1 MEEQQRIVARIK
13 ECLGKVDEVEA
24 ISESSL
30 ADAAKVYGSA
40 IRELFID
47 HKDKYPGHALEDLSE
62 IKGGGTLP
70 KGEAI
75 DNGAGSTMLFKVGD
89 MNLPENQLIAVKAR
103 AYIDSTA
110 ANSKALPKGTIIL
123 PKRGGAISTNKKR
136 ILGRPAILD
145 PNLMGIVPDEGLI
158 MQEYLLLWFENFDLS
173 TLASGSTVPQLNR
186 KDLAPL
192 KIPVPPLNEQAE
204 AVNKYN
210 QFRQTAAKIVTNQ
223 EDRVNDMTALR
234 ESILHQA
241 FSGEL

>member
-1 MEEQQRIVARIK
+1 M
-13 ECLGKVDEVEA
+13 
-24 ISESSL
+24 
-30 ADAAKVYGSA
+30 
-40 IRELFID
+40 
-47 HKDKYPGHALEDLSE
+47 EDLSE

-70 KGEAI
+70 KGAI